1 MTANATKRSIR
12 NIMRR
17 SNPIEKLNILTFP
30 THERYEENLC
40 RTGHNFYSLT
50 VLPGKEW
57 DEDYAK
63 VPENYTILHKIP
75 NDIEFDLILAHSS
88 CNRLQIAHDYLSST
102 QGATTNMCYV
112 PILRHCHVLPDVRF
126 DVNTQIQAYG
136 SIPIGENS
144 FISNYNMGAWNY
156 NENNS
161 SVVEH
166 GVDTEFWKPNDNTS
180 KDNACLSV
188 VNDWPNRDWCC
199 GFNLWRE
206 TTAGLPIKVF
216 GKSPGLSE
224 PAKST
229 EHLREI
235 YQSSKIFYNTS
246 LHSPVPSV
254 LLEAMACGCAVVST
268 ANCMIPE
275 IIENGK
281 NGLISND
288 PQELRGFLELL
299 LKDEDLAKELGEN
312 ARKTIVER
320 YNLETFVDNWNNL
333 FYSTVNNYRNK

>member
-1 MTANATKRSIR
+1 MTANATKKSIR

-17 SNPIEKLNILTFP
+17 CNPPEKLNILTFP

-40 RTGHNFYSLT
+40 KTGHDFYSLT

-63 VPENYTILHKIP
+63 VPENYTIFHKIP
-75 NDIEFDLILAHSS
+75 DNIEFDLILAHSS
-88 CNRLQIAHDYLSST
+88 CNRLQVAHDYLSST
-102 QGATTNMCYV
+102 QGAAGNMCYI

-126 DVNTQIQAYG
+126 DVNTQIQAYS

-166 GVDTEFWKPNDNTS
+166 GVDTEFWKPNENTS

-235 YQSSKIFYNTS
+235 YQSSRIFYNTS

-254 LLEAMACGCAVVST
+254 LLEAMA
-268 ANCMIPE
+268 
-275 IIENGK
+275 
-281 NGLISND
+281 
-288 PQELRGFLELL
+288 
-299 LKDEDLAKELGEN
+299 
-312 ARKTIVER
+312 
-320 YNLETFVDNWNNL
+320 
-333 FYSTVNNYRNK
+333 

>member
-1 MTANATKRSIR
+1 MTANANQRAIR

-17 SNPIEKLNILTFP
+17 CNVPEKLNILTFP

-40 RTGHNFYSLT
+40 KTGHNFYSLT

-63 VPENYTILHKIP
+63 IPENYSILNNIP
-75 NDIEFDLILAHSS
+75 DDIEFDLILAHSS

-102 QGATTNMCYV
+102 QGATANMCYIPV
-112 PILRHCHVLPDVRF
+112 LRHCHVLPDVRF
-126 DVNTQIQAYG
+126 DVNTQIQAYN
-136 SIPIGENS
+136 SVPIGKTS
-144 FISNYNMGAWNY
+144 FISKYNMNAWRY
-156 NENNS
+156 TEDNS

-166 GVDTEFWKPNDNTS
+166 GVDTEFWKPDANIQR
-180 KDNACLSV
+180 DNACLSV

-199 GFNLWRE
+199 GFNLWRQ
-206 TTAGLPIKVF
+206 TVQGLPVKVF

-224 PAKST
+224 PASST

-235 YQSSKIFYNTS
+235 YQSSRIFYNTS

-254 LLEAMACGCAVVST
+254 LLEAMACGCAIVST
-268 ANCMIPE
+268 ANCMIPD

-299 LKDEDLAKELGEN
+299 LKDEDLAKELGDN
-312 ARKTIVER
+312 ARKTIVEQ
-320 YNLETFVDNWNNL
+320 YNLERFIDNWNNL
-333 FYSTVNNYRNK
+333 LYSTVKEYRNV